1 MKETSECLSHQTLRQ
16 LSEMIASRV
25 GLHFPE
31 ARWPELQR
39 GISAIAHDLQFDD
52 LEACVRWLISS
63 GSNQVQ
69 IETLA
74 AHLTVG
80 ETYFFRDAQ
89 SFATFEQRVLPDVL
103 KQRRGKDRH
112 LKIWSVGCCTGEEAY
127 SIAIVLERL
136 HLELKDW
143 RATILATDINPQFIK
158 KAREGVYGEWSFR
171 GVDPRI
177 KDRYF
182 TRTSDGRFEILPE
195 IKRFVEFSFLN
206 LADDNYPSPLNN
218 THDMDVIFCRNVLM
232 YVAADQAERII
243 QRLHQSLLAN
253 RWLIVTP
260 NETSQISRSQF
271 NAATFPGVSFYKKGG
286 DSQPL
291 GTYPDKVNPRLDS
304 ADANVFITR
313 QNETVTD
320 ASGVES
326 GATRARRIN
335 LQEAEPSL
343 LAGALDLYQAGR
355 YDQARQILMMHLE
368 QKPCDFKAMDLLAR
382 IYANQGKLKEARG
395 WCEKVLRLDKMNPG
409 SHVLHATILEEQG
422 AIEKASRAFQRALYL
437 DQNLIVAHFALGN
450 IARKQQKIRDA
461 ARHFENACLLLRT
474 YGREQI
480 LPESE
485 GMTAGRMLEII
496 HYAGGVSGEIHQAAV
511 ENQFMTGRQTTLWPS
526 RGGKNG
532 E

>member
-1 MKETSECLSHQTLRQ
+1 
-16 LSEMIASRV
+16 
-25 GLHFPE
+25 
-31 ARWPELQR
+31 
-39 GISAIAHDLQFDD
+39 
-52 LEACVRWLISS
+52 
-63 GSNQVQ
+63 
-69 IETLA
+69 
-74 AHLTVG
+74 
-80 ETYFFRDAQ
+80 
-89 SFATFEQRVLPDVL
+89 
-103 KQRRGKDRH
+103 
-112 LKIWSVGCCTGEEAY
+112 
-127 SIAIVLERL
+127 
-136 HLELKDW
+136 
-143 RATILATDINPQFIK
+143 
-158 KAREGVYGEWSFR
+158 
-171 GVDPRI
+171 
-177 KDRYF
+177 
-182 TRTSDGRFEILPE
+182 LPE